1 MIEIP
6 EVASISSSTPA
17 PISDKARIRS
27 IDTLRGVALCG
38 ILLLNIIGF
47 ANSLG
52 AYSSPVF
59 DDATDGMNL
68 FTFMTVDIL
77 FEGSMRAIFSMLF
90 GAGFLIFMTKPDADP
105 DMVKSL
111 FRRRTALLVGF
122 GLVNAYIFVW
132 VGDILVAYGMT
143 GFLLYYFRDFEAKK
157 LAISSLAIFVLLI
170 LVHSGSH
177 LSLAS
182 AHKAVLEIEALPVGT
197 ELTGEQEATLA
208 DWDTMLELQ
217 FMTTELVAEE
227 LEIKKSGYGENFVAS
242 AKMSIFLQTVG
253 YLFSVLW
260 DVLAMMLL
268 GMAFLKWKIL
278 DTSRSIRFYVGMVVL
293 GFGIGIPANY
303 WETITFVNSGFAPE
317 WIATARPTYDIGRL
331 TLAIGYIGLVML
343 ICKARILS
351 WFRSAMSAVGRMAL
365 TNYLS
370 QSIIC
375 NFIFMGFGFGL
386 AGELERHQI
395 YYVVFGVWAFQI
407 ITNLLWLERYRY
419 GPAEWL
425 WRSMTYKKKQP
436 LAL

>member
-1 MIEIP
+1 MTEFT
-6 EVASISSSTPA
+6 EVASIPNITPA
-17 PISDKARIRS
+17 PIADKARIRS

-47 ANSLG
+47 ANSFG

-59 DDATDGMNL
+59 DGATDGINL

-157 LAISSLAIFVLLI
+157 LAICSLAIFVLLMF
-170 LVHSGSH
+170 VHSGSH
-177 LSLAS
+177 LSYAY
-182 AHKAVLEIEALPVGT
+182 ARKAVLEIEALPVGT

-208 DWDTMLELQ
+208 NWDTILELQ
-217 FMTTELVAEE
+217 SMTTELVAEE
-227 LEIKKSGYGENFVAS
+227 LEIKKSGYGGNFVAS
-242 AKMSIFLQTVG
+242 AKMNIFLQTVG
-253 YLFSVLW
+253 YLFSILW

-293 GFGIGIPANY
+293 GFGIGIPVNY
-303 WETITFVNSGFAPE
+303 WETITFVNSGFALE

-343 ICKARILS
+343 ICKAGILS

-395 YYVVFGVWAFQI
+395 YYVVFGVWVFQI
-407 ITNLLWLERYRY
+407 ITSLLWLERYRY